1 MGCSTAHPSKRPNR
15 AANTR
20 LEWHR
25 RASAQTLALALG
37 KLDPAVSD
45 LVTSNVVTLARING
59 VPEGQHFGKTLID
72 LLGDL
77 ERQVSPLVRQ
87 VLASGRPLLHCD
99 LSGILSARG
108 EKGYWVGHYFPLK
121 DSSGRTLQVVV
132 VVLDVTPQG
141 RLERFL
147 APLSTY

>member
-1 MGCSTAHPSKRPNR
+1 MGCSTAHPLKRSNR

-25 RASAQTLALALG
+25 RASAQTLALAHG

-45 LVTSNVVTLARING
+45 LVTSNVATLARING

-99 LSGILSARG
+99 LS
-108 EKGYWVGHYFPLK
+108 V
-121 DSSGRTLQVVV
+121 
-132 VVLDVTPQG
+132 
-141 RLERFL
+141 
-147 APLSTY
+147 LSTVEYVLSETKS